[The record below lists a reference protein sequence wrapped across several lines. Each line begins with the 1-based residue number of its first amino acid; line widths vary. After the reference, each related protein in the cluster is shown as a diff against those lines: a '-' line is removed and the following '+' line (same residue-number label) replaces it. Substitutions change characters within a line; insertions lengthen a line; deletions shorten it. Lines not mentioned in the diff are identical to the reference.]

1 MTKTRR
7 VKTAFAVLL
16 AFLALA
22 VAGGYAGQAPP
33 KGKVNIN
40 TAPAAELETLPR
52 IGPKVAQRIVDYRT
66 QHGEFKR
73 VEEIMKVRGIGQKLF
88 DLIKDRISVGPEP
101 QAK

>member
-1 MTKTRR
+1 MTDTRR
-7 VKTAFAVLL
+7 AKTAVAVLL
-16 AFLALA
+16 AFLALTI
-22 VAGGYAGQAPP
+22 AGGHAGQAAP

-40 TAPAAELETLPR
+40 TASAADLETLPR

-66 QHGEFKR
+66 QHGDFKR

>member
-1 MTKTRR
+1 MMFTRK

-16 AFLALA
+16 AFLALTVTGA
-22 VAGGYAGQAPP
+22 YSGQTAP

-40 TAPAAELETLPR
+40 TASAAELETLPR

-66 QHGEFKR
+66 QHGDFKR

-88 DLIKDRISVGPEP
+88 DLIKDRIMVGPEP
-101 QAK
+101 QTR

>member
-1 MTKTRR
+1 M
-7 VKTAFAVLL
+7 KTACAVLL
-16 AFLALA
+16 AFLAA
-22 VAGGYAGQAPP
+22 TVAGGYAGQAPP

-52 IGPKVAQRIVDYRT
+52 IGPKVAQRIVDYRAKN
-66 QHGEFKR
+66 GEFKR

-88 DLIKDRISVGPEP
+88 DLIKDRITVGPEP

>member
-1 MTKTRR
+1 MTEARR
-7 VKTAFAVLL
+7 MKTACAVLL
-16 AFLALA
+16 AFLAA
-22 VAGGYAGQAPP
+22 TVAGGYAGQAPP

-52 IGPKVAQRIVDYRT
+52 IGPKVAQRIVDYRAKN
-66 QHGEFKR
+66 GEFKR

-88 DLIKDRISVGPEP
+88 DLIKDRITVGPES